1 MLRTEVS
8 KMNTTLKNLLE
19 FADLIGVVD
28 QMLCYDRGFSTVEGK
43 TRDGKK
49 FSVTLRIEEEDKDG
63 N

>member
-1 MLRTEVS
+1 
-8 KMNTTLKNLLE
+8 MNTTLKNLLE